1 MTSFNFDVQRPTPS
15 RPGLKI
21 LLAIG
26 LIAGIVSL
34 SSTLASNININTG
47 HAIEFGQGIT
57 QVTACTGTD
66 YVIVTPTSTYINGV
80 GSTEFSLNSFSLT
93 HIPAS
98 CWGKSFL
105 FQSYDLSG
113 DLMQINATN
122 TSASVT
128 YQGPASSSQDGAI
141 SAATGENTAGSY
153 GTFTLTLTTPAALA
167 INVSRIVVQSSS
179 VSGGIPTDGLVL
191 FLDAAN
197 YSGSGNWIDQSPSG
211 FDGVIHTGI
220 DGGEITWVNQF
231 GGAFESNGVNGF
243 NNHIRI
249 DMNSSLQSHPYSV
262 IAISRYLPGGEKGR
276 TLNADNN
283 WLLGHWNNRADSFY
297 DSVNWVHSGSYSED
311 WAVYAAT
318 GDPTSDSKLDSYYL
332 NGVLAATSNT
342 GYSGPQNLSAMGGG
356 DWANETSHAQIA
368 AIIAYDRVLTAEE
381 VSAIYDYYKARFNL
395 N

>member
-1 MTSFNFDVQRPTPS
+1 MTSFNFDVQKPTSS

-128 YQGPASSSQDGAI
+128 YQGPSSSSQDGAI

-179 VSGGIPTDGLVL
+179 VSCGIPTDG
-191 FLDAAN
+191 
-197 YSGSGNWIDQSPSG
+197 
-211 FDGVIHTGI
+211 
-220 DGGEITWVNQF
+220 
-231 GGAFESNGVNGF
+231 
-243 NNHIRI
+243 
-249 DMNSSLQSHPYSV
+249 
-262 IAISRYLPGGEKGR
+262 
-276 TLNADNN
+276 
-283 WLLGHWNNRADSFY
+283 
-297 DSVNWVHSGSYSED
+297 
-311 WAVYAAT
+311 
-318 GDPTSDSKLDSYYL
+318 
-332 NGVLAATSNT
+332 
-342 GYSGPQNLSAMGGG
+342 
-356 DWANETSHAQIA
+356 
-368 AIIAYDRVLTAEE
+368 
-381 VSAIYDYYKARFNL
+381 
-395 N
+395 